1 MNPKEINEE
10 LNRQCTT
17 KINVIHVNEMFGF
30 LKKIGSCVFSVRRFL
45 IFDAPDNEQCRRSKE
60 YEEEKDDKETM
71 I

>member
-17 KINVIHVNEMFGF
+17 KIIVINKMFGF
-30 LKKIGSCVFSVRRFL
+30 LNKNGSCVFSVRRFL